1 MASPSHEAGK
11 TPRLMFLVTEDWYFW
26 AHRLPQARAARDA
39 GFAVSVATRVDAHG
53 DLIRGEGFT
62 LHPLNWRRGSINP
75 LAGMASIGEVTR
87 LYRREFDRRA
97 AHLGL
102 TRVQWRALRR
112 IERFEGLT
120 QIKLAEDLEL
130 APIAVGRVLDRL
142 EKARFIERR
151 PDPADR
157 RCWRLH
163 LAPGSAR
170 VRADVDRSA
179 NDLREEVFAGIAKAD
194 LQFTERVRATLK
206 SRFGF
211 QQKPSPLIADD

>member
-1 MASPSHEAGK
+1 MDASLTSNLG
-11 TPRLMFLVTEDWYFW
+11 FLF
-26 AHRLPQARAARDA
+26 
-39 GFAVSVATRVDAHG
+39 G
-53 DLIRGEGFT
+53 D
-62 LHPLNWRRGSINP
+62 
-75 LAGMASIGEVTR
+75 VTR

-102 TRVQWRALRR
+102 TRVQWRALRQ

-120 QIKLAEDLEL
+120 QIALAENLEL

-163 LAPGSAR
+163 LAPSSAA
-170 VRADVDRSA
+170 VMASVDRIA
-179 NDLREEVFAGIAKAD
+179 AELREEVFADIGLAD
-194 LQFTERVRATLK
+194 LEAAERVMFTLK
-206 SRFGF
+206 TRFAR
-211 QQKPSPLIADD
+211 QPRPASSADDDA

>member
-1 MASPSHEAGK
+1 MEQTLTSTLSF
-11 TPRLMFLVTEDWYFW
+11 MI
-26 AHRLPQARAARDA
+26 
-39 GFAVSVATRVDAHG
+39 G
-53 DLIRGEGFT
+53 D
-62 LHPLNWRRGSINP
+62 
-75 LAGMASIGEVTR
+75 VTR

-97 AHLGL
+97 APLGL

-163 LAPGSAR
+163 LAPGSAK
-170 VRADVDRSA
+170 VMADVDRIA
-179 NDLREEVFAGIAKAD
+179 NDLREEVFAGIALAD
-194 LQFTERVRATLK
+194 LEATSRVMATLK
-206 SRFGF
+206 ARFGCPN
-211 QQKPSPLIADD
+211 KPSPSLDKA